1 MRRLGCFLIVQILS
15 KFVNTSTKQAYFKCT
30 FGQSLSK
37 SLNRV
42 CCTSVLFFLALKS
55 HIHWSNK
62 RRGKLEKN
70 IQKNVYSGHAFSLLD
85 VVRINKPF
93 CEVYQW
99 RIIMQS
105 NPLLKEDLSQR
116 TEMCHFHK
124 DKSKHFA

>member
-1 MRRLGCFLIVQILS
+1 M
-15 KFVNTSTKQAYFKCT
+15 

-42 CCTSVLFFLALKS
+42 CCTAVLFFLALKS

-85 VVRINKPF
+85 AVRINKPF

-99 RIIMQS
+99 RIIMKS
-105 NPLLKEDLSQR
+105 NPLVKEDLSQR
-116 TEMCHFHK
+116 TEMYHFHK